1 MMQPQDDSQQSPL
14 ASDMSSTSLMTLP
27 GEVLSSI
34 ISYCPDAESLASLDA
49 TCKTLQALTAPH
61 WEARALQ
68 RFGFFGRSPG
78 STGKDLW
85 RFASGLLRPDK
96 VVCVPLAPCNHPEM
110 AMEGTASLGSSGS
123 SSRIMVMGSDCYNS
137 YNDHNPDDGWLFPL
151 VVRTVANDDYSPV
164 ILDSEISTSEIAVV
178 GSEQGEIVVNA
189 GCRRDYLHAQRLC
202 PVKGTVNRKMFNM
215 RDVEREQGIDAAGE
229 LSGLYM
235 ALLGCSELLIAAR
248 RSRFFFFVPDEK
260 SLLRLV
266 KVTRIDCNDVS
277 ASWAGMGWASPELGK
292 NVFCCRTNPCR
303 VRAWRV
309 DLQSDTSV
317 LLHNVLDFQTAD
329 IEDVDVIAV
338 SSSYVAVSRGASKQ
352 ISIYNHNG
360 TLFSKLSE
368 GVDDERD
375 EDDLVD
381 PVCMFATGEIL
392 VSSSI
397 EGAALCIWDMRKG
410 VLLYRITDL
419 FDRSKTPS
427 WSIQDKLP
435 DGCDIT
441 SMVPLYEQGAVCFCV
456 SDIQYVCAFP
466 GDWSRH
472 RRLKALVHSEDSRE
486 ARHRQLGDD
495 NSDDSD
501 ERYDSEDVSGDD
513 NEDDSE

>member
-1 MMQPQDDSQQSPL
+1 MG
-14 ASDMSSTSLMTLP
+14 SLMTLP

-34 ISYCPDAESLASLDA
+34 ISYCPDAESLASLDT
-49 TCKTLQALTAPH
+49 TCKTLQTLTAPH

-96 VVCVPLAPCNHPEM
+96 VVCVPLAPYNS
-110 AMEGTASLGSSGS
+110 EGAITGTVSLGVSDS
-123 SSRIMVMGSDCYNS
+123 SSRIMVMGSD
-137 YNDHNPDDGWLFPL
+137 DHDYRPDEGVQRPL

-164 ILDSEISTSEIAVV
+164 ILDGEISTWEIAVV
-178 GSEQGEIVVNA
+178 GPEQGEIVVN
-189 GCRRDYLHAQRLC
+189 GCRQDDLHAQRLC
-202 PVKGTVNRKMFNM
+202 PVEGTVNRKMFNM
-215 RDVEREQGIDAAGE
+215 RDVDREQGIDADGE
-229 LSGLYM
+229 LSGLHM
-235 ALLGCSELLIAAR
+235 ELLGCSELLIVAR
-248 RSRFFFFVPDEK
+248 RGHFFFFVPDEK

-266 KVTRIDCNDVS
+266 KVTRIDCNDVR
-277 ASWAGMGWASPELGK
+277 ASWTGMCWASPELGK
-292 NVFCCRTNPCR
+292 KVFCCRTNPCR

-329 IEDVDVIAV
+329 IEVHAIAV
-338 SSSYVAVSRGASKQ
+338 SSSYVAVSRGESKN

-360 TLFSKLSE
+360 TLLSNLSE
-368 GVDDERD
+368 GVDDEAD
-375 EDDLVD
+375 EDDFVYS
-381 PVCMFATGEIL
+381 VCMFATGEIL

-419 FDRSKTPS
+419 FDRSKTPI

-495 NSDDSD
+495 NSDDD
-501 ERYDSEDVSGDD
+501 TE
-513 NEDDSE
+513 